1 MKILIHQ
8 LLIIVLFIS
17 AVNAEEFEQG
27 ISVTAVSSQQD
38 DRLFYMDA
46 TIETHLPLYM
56 TEAVYSGVLLP
67 LLLQIQVKE
76 NNEWWF
82 DRSLVTIEHR
92 LVLHYYPLLSVF
104 RLNNLTTGASSSHS
118 TLALALKKI
127 GTLHHFPILDKEHFK
142 TDHQLYAR
150 IRLKVDASA
159 LPKPLRT
166 NSLLGGSWELSSEW
180 KEFPLS

>member
-1 MKILIHQ
+1 MKILTLQ
-8 LLIIVLFIS
+8 LLIIVLLIS
-17 AVNAEEFEQG
+17 PLNAEEFEQG
-27 ISVTAVSSQQD
+27 ISIIAVSSQQD

-56 TEAVYSGVLLP
+56 KEAVHSGVPLP
-67 LLLQIQVKE
+67 LLLQIRVKE

-82 DRSLVTIEHR
+82 DRSLVTIEQR
-92 LVLHYYPLLSVF
+92 LVLHYYPLLDAF
-104 RLNNLTTGASSSHS
+104 RLNNLTTGASSSHG

-127 GTLHHFPILDKEHFK
+127 GTLYHFPILDKEHFK
-142 TDHQLYAR
+142 TDNQLTAR

-166 NSLLGGSWELSSEW
+166 DSLLGGSWELSSEW
-180 KEFPLS
+180 KELPL